1 MLLVCSS
8 FTAKVAELAQMAQSK
23 SKCRMPNNIGFSNF
37 TAVLSPKADDAVAL
51 ILCKMVNF
59 LLDQP
64 ILIQMRKILLS
75 GAALLL
81 SFSVFAQ
88 KTYIHAGKLF
98 DAKAGKMLTEQTIV
112 VEGNL
117 ILSITPGYQNP
128 GSSDQ
133 AIDLKSATVMPGLM
147 DMHVHIESETSPT
160 RYVDGFRENEADIAF
175 KSLAFA
181 EKTLMAGFTTVRDLG
196 GSGVNI
202 ALRNAIAAG
211 KVVGPRIYTAG
222 KAIAPTGGHADP
234 TNGVRRSLM
243 GDPGP
248 DQGVINGPFEARKAV
263 RQAVKYGSDVIKV
276 TATGGVLSVAR
287 DGSAPQFQQDEL
299 DAVVQTAKDFGMHVA
314 AHAHGDEGMQRAVLA
329 GVYSIEHGTLM
340 SEATMKLM
348 VEKGTY
354 LVPTITAGMTAA
366 QLADVPGYYP
376 EVVAEKARRIGAQS
390 QSTFGKAYK
399 SGVKIAFGTDAGVYP
414 HGDNYREFIYMTE
427 AGMPNI
433 EALQSATYQNAIFMG
448 IEDKLGQVEAGKI
461 ADIVAVNGDPVSD
474 ISVMKNVV
482 FVMKDGKVF
491 KK

>member
-1 MLLVCSS
+1 
-8 FTAKVAELAQMAQSK
+8 
-23 SKCRMPNNIGFSNF
+23 
-37 TAVLSPKADDAVAL
+37 
-51 ILCKMVNF
+51 
-59 LLDQP
+59 
-64 ILIQMRKILLS
+64 
-75 GAALLL
+75 
-81 SFSVFAQ
+81 
-88 KTYIHAGKLF
+88 
-98 DAKAGKMLTEQTIV
+98 MLTEQTIV

-133 AIDLKSATVMPGLM
+133 AINLKSATVMPGLM

-299 DAVVQTAKDFGMHVA
+299 DAVVQTAMDFGMHVA
-314 AHAHGDEGMQRAVLA
+314 AHAQ
-329 GVYSIEHGTLM
+329 
-340 SEATMKLM
+340 
-348 VEKGTY
+348 
-354 LVPTITAGMTAA
+354 
-366 QLADVPGYYP
+366 
-376 EVVAEKARRIGAQS
+376 
-390 QSTFGKAYK
+390 
-399 SGVKIAFGTDAGVYP
+399 
-414 HGDNYREFIYMTE
+414 
-427 AGMPNI
+427 
-433 EALQSATYQNAIFMG
+433 
-448 IEDKLGQVEAGKI
+448 
-461 ADIVAVNGDPVSD
+461 
-474 ISVMKNVV
+474 VMKECSVLYWQEYIR
-482 FVMKDGKVF
+482 
-491 KK
+491 